1 MALLKRSQA
10 SIDGLSIKLGELAQA
25 DAALTTRIDNLGN
38 AFNYVSTLAGG
49 STSAAAVD
57 LAGLAQ
63 KDTGDYYKVSTS
75 GWFMV
80 GAGAP
85 FMANANDGLV
95 WNTLA
100 GVDIIDNTNSTVAGT
115 AQFISV
121 TGSADTGFLVD
132 IDPAFKGKVS
142 AVETGLGD
150 EITNR
155 GVAITALD
163 ASLKTYAD
171 AAAAAVVV
179 STSVESLVVSN
190 DRIVLAHKPK
200 DGVNTVLN
208 FGTVRYI
215 DSNNIAYD
223 APVSIDSTD
232 VSGKTLVIGVDTSGQ
247 WSGFTVLVQYQH

>member
-1 MALLKRSQA
+1 
-10 SIDGLSIKLGELAQA
+10 
-25 DAALTTRIDNLGN
+25 
-38 AFNYVSTLAGG
+38 
-49 STSAAAVD
+49 
-57 LAGLAQ
+57 
-63 KDTGDYYKVSTS
+63 
-75 GWFMV
+75 
-80 GAGAP
+80 
-85 FMANANDGLV
+85 MANANDGLV

-115 AQFISV
+115 AEFISV
-121 TGSADTGFLVD
+121 TGSSDTGFLVD
-132 IDPAFKGKVS
+132 IDAAFKGKVS
-142 AVETGLGD
+142 AVETGLGN

-155 GVAITALD
+155 GVAITNLD

-171 AAAAAVVV
+171 AAAAAVVI

-190 DRIVLAHKPK
+190 DRIVLTHKPK

-223 APVSIDSTD
+223 APVSVDSTD

-247 WSGFTVLVQYQH
+247 WAGFTVLVQYQH